1 MDWLL
6 GMTCLRAVGQM
17 APERLAQALHDT
29 LIGSESLLE
38 IREVSLRTRT
48 LAAPSVG
55 SNWQTTSSPRQDEHE
70 GRCPSHLVW
79 RRHQP
84 NVCKW
89 LHVTGG
95 RSAYLDLRR
104 RHALHARA
112 MRQRLLFDAAV
123 SGACSESAVVM
134 VLLRN
139 DVCEMDGEQSPDIPL
154 YVGCTGQ
161 GGDLR
166 HAWVEWGW
174 RRIRGKRGRPSPRNL
189 TGLAT
194 TLSLPFV

>member
-1 MDWLL
+1 
-6 GMTCLRAVGQM
+6 
-17 APERLAQALHDT
+17 
-29 LIGSESLLE
+29 
-38 IREVSLRTRT
+38 
-48 LAAPSVG
+48 
-55 SNWQTTSSPRQDEHE
+55 
-70 GRCPSHLVW
+70 
-79 RRHQP
+79 
-84 NVCKW
+84 
-89 LHVTGG
+89 
-95 RSAYLDLRR
+95 
-104 RHALHARA
+104 